1 MRVLLGVDGSPSSDR
16 AALLVANLAWPA
28 GATIRVVT
36 AYPGTAGLFYPGEIG
51 TSPEVIQQAEDAM
64 ADEAQ
69 RLAIH
74 VARQFATP
82 DLAVETQVVRDRAAN
97 AILQQADAFDAE
109 LIVLGNRGHGAF
121 ESAVL
126 GSVSAEVVD
135 HGHRPV
141 LVARRDHVS
150 RILLGEDGS
159 DSAAAAAEVVRHWSI
174 LHGHAVR
181 VLSVSDTDPQWNP
194 WRLGETLRE
203 AHDAATSTLHDR
215 HEALAA
221 RTAASLLEAGIQA
234 ESAVGDGSPALR
246 LVEAAAAWDA
256 DLVVVGSH
264 GRSGLGQLLL
274 GSVARGVLYNAP
286 CAVLIV
292 PQAEETVATPIAAPN
307 DDPA

>member
-1 MRVLLGVDGSPSSDR
+1 MRVLLGVDGSASSDL
-16 AALLVANLAWPA
+16 AASLVANLAWPA

-36 AYPGTAGLFYPGEIG
+36 AYPGTTALFYPGEIA
-51 TSPEVIQQAEDAM
+51 TTPEVIQQAEDAM
-64 ADEAQ
+64 EAEAR

-74 VARQFATP
+74 VARRFATP
-82 DLAVETQVVRDRAAN
+82 DLAVETQVVRERAAT

-121 ESAVL
+121 ETAVL

-141 LVARRDHVS
+141 LVARRDHVN

-159 DSAAAAAEVVRHWSI
+159 DSAAAAAEVVRRWAM
-174 LHGHAVR
+174 LHGHPVR
-181 VLSVSDTDPQWNP
+181 VMSVADTDPQWNP

-203 AHDAATSTLHDR
+203 AHDAATSTLHDH

-221 RTAASLLEAGIQA
+221 ATAASLLEAGIQA
-234 ESAVGDGSPALR
+234 ESAVADGSPALR
-246 LVEAAAAWDA
+246 LVEAAVNWEA
-256 DLVVVGSH
+256 DLIVVGTH

-286 CAVLIV
+286 CSVLIV
-292 PQAEETVATPIAAPN
+292 PEAGETDRPQEGTNA
-307 DDPA
+307 